1 MKDFLKKELYSLR
14 AVTAILARWLL
25 LAVPTGLVCG
35 AVGTAFH
42 LAVEHVTE
50 WRAEHIWLLWLLPV
64 AGLAIVALYKVT
76 GCEGM
81 GTNNVIR
88 AVHSGESV
96 SPLLVPAIF
105 FGTVLTHLCGG
116 SAGREGAALQ
126 MGGSIGYNI
135 AKLFRFSDHDRR
147 TATACG
153 MAAFFSALFG
163 TPLSATLFG
172 IMVEDVGLAFSVA
185 FVPGFA
191 AALIAYGVSLA
202 CGIAPTHF
210 GLTAPALSLDT
221 ALLAAVLGAAC
232 ALVSRGFCWLLH
244 TMEHEMPR
252 RLPNPWV
259 RAFLGGCVVVV
270 FTLLYGSMRYNGAG
284 MNIIA
289 AAVEQGQALPW
300 DWIVKILLTALTLSS
315 GFKGGEVVPSFFVGA
330 TFGCVAAPL
339 LGIPAGFGAALGL
352 AGVFCGAS
360 NCVVASL
367 VLAIELFGAQ
377 GLWYFAIVCGI
388 TYALSGYAGLYHS
401 QLFLTDKL
409 EPEYR
414 IIRGHNHH

>member
-1 MKDFLKKELYSLR
+1 MTIVNVGVVFY
-14 AVTAILARWLL
+14 AAYIPCFTA
-25 LAVPTGLVCG
+25 
-35 AVGTAFH
+35 
-42 LAVEHVTE
+42 
-50 WRAEHIWLLWLLPV
+50 
-64 AGLAIVALYKVT
+64 AI
-76 GCEGM
+76 
-81 GTNNVIR
+81 
-88 AVHSGESV
+88 
-96 SPLLVPAIF
+96 
-105 FGTVLTHLCGG
+105 
-116 SAGREGAALQ
+116 
-126 MGGSIGYNI
+126 
-135 AKLFRFSDHDRR
+135 
-147 TATACG
+147 
-153 MAAFFSALFG
+153 
-163 TPLSATLFG
+163 
-172 IMVEDVGLAFSVA
+172 
-185 FVPGFA
+185 
-191 AALIAYGVSLA
+191 IAYGVAQLIGVTPTRFAVEAPAFEPAMVVRVVLLALA
-202 CGIAPTHF
+202 CAVVVHLF
-210 GLTAPALSLDT
+210 CFVLHSAAHGLPKL
-221 ALLAAVLGAAC
+221 
-232 ALVSRGFCWLLH
+232 
-244 TMEHEMPR
+244 
-252 RLPNPWV
+252 LPNPWV

-377 GLWYFAIVCGI
+377 GLWYFAIMCGI
-388 TYALSGYAGLYHS
+388 AYALSGYAGLYHS